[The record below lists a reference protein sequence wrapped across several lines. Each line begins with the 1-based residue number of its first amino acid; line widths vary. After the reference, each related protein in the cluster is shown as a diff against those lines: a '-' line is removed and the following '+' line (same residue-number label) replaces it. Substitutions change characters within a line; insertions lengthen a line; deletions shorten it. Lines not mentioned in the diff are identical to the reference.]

1 MFLCGYYQKT
11 CIRKFLLLVLAV
23 IMLVCSYHTYAQS
36 APTDTSNGV
45 VVNESPCEPVKG
57 TYENYVDALKK
68 RYTTE
73 YEAARRKAVPMQPV
87 ERFVHALYTREE
99 FEKRKAHQGF
109 ECLRVAYMSDG
120 LKVVGYIYKPQD
132 TNGKHYPLIRACRIN
147 GR

>member
-68 RYTTE
+68 RYTTMKLLGGRLCRCSLLSVSCTPCTPE
-73 YEAARRKAVPMQPV
+73 RNSKSVKHIKALNVCGS
-87 ERFVHALYTREE
+87 LT
-99 FEKRKAHQGF
+99 
-109 ECLRVAYMSDG
+109 
-120 LKVVGYIYKPQD
+120 
-132 TNGKHYPLIRACRIN
+132 
-147 GR
+147 

>member
-99 FEKRKAHQGF
+99 FSVAHQDIKKFAGRLH
-109 ECLRVAYMSDG
+109 ERWVESRG
-120 LKVVGYIYKPQD
+120 LYLQTAGHQRQALSS
-132 TNGKHYPLIRACRIN
+132 N
-147 GR
+147 